1 MARLNIETKLWADPR
16 LQTLMILVGDR
27 QKAKGMVVELWT
39 VAQEHWFPNRELIPE
54 QTVADLGLDPV
65 VQVGLA
71 ERREEGVY
79 AKGSE
84 EHFAWLFERQE
95 AGRRGGIASARARK
109 EAGEAKLKQ
118 NQAELKQS
126 LSSVKQSS
134 SKTKQNEPSY
144 SYSSSFSK
152 YEDSKTKECADRALT
167 ISDFSTQVSETEKPI
182 AAKGSRFSPETRA
195 KMGQFYA
202 AYARAYKTRYGSEP
216 EHLRADKALIG
227 KVGYWLEGVSIE
239 RATNLVEVFFQ
250 IDHRPIVES
259 YHNLWEFF
267 KHLNRISHALS
278 TGQNPDSVNW
288 GKVFGGVA

>member
-1 MARLNIETKLWADPR
+1 MARLNVETKLWADPR
-16 LQTLMILVGDR
+16 FQTLMILVGDR

-54 QTVADLGLDPV
+54 QIIADLGLDPV

-71 ERREEGVY
+71 ERRDDGVY

-84 EHFAWLFERQE
+84 DHFGWLFERQE
-95 AGRRGGIASARARK
+95 AGRRGGIASAKSRK
-109 EAGEAKLKQ
+109 DAIEAKLKQ

-126 LSSVKQSS
+126 LTTVKQSS

-144 SYSSSFSK
+144 SSSFSFSK
-152 YEDSKTKECADRALT
+152 DKESKTKECADRALT
-167 ISDFSTQVSETEKPI
+167 IADGSTQVLETEKP
-182 AAKGSRFSPETRA
+182 AAKGSRFTPETRV

-227 KVGYWLEGVSIE
+227 KVGYWLEGIGIE

-267 KHLNRISHALS
+267 RHLNRISHALS